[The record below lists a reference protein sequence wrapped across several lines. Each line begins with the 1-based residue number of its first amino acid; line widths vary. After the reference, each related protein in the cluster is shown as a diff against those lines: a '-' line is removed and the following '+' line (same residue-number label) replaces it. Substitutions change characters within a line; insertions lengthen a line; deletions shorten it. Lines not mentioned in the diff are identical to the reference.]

1 VDYRLYHAINRFV
14 ADHAWLGRAGSAF
27 EKWAVLVYAVAAI
40 ALWLLARP
48 GGNPKWKLAAAS
60 SLGAAAL
67 ALLVNRVIARVWD
80 RERPFAA
87 HPSAHV
93 WGGRSHDPS
102 FPSDHASAA
111 FAIAFAVLLFDRVA
125 GALFV
130 LAAVLIAAGRVVVG
144 AHYPADVLA
153 GLLVGLGCA
162 VVVVKLARPVF
173 IALVRLASRLTDPVL
188 APIWNNAAFRKT
200 R

>member
-27 EKWAVLVYAVAAI
+27 EKWAVPVYAVAAI

-48 GGNPKWKLAAAS
+48 GGNPKWKLASAS

-67 ALLVNRVIARVWD
+67 ALLVNRVIAGVWD

-102 FPSDHASAA
+102 FPSDHATGA
-111 FAIAFAVLLFDRVA
+111 FALAFGIWLYDRTAGTVLLVLAAIMGFARVYVGTHYPGDVIA
-125 GALFV
+125 GALIGVGVATV
-130 LAAVLIAAGRVVVG
+130 LHLLPTRRALESGARYAGVAWDASWGR
-144 AHYPADVLA
+144 A
-153 GLLVGLGCA
+153 
-162 VVVVKLARPVF
+162 F
-173 IALVRLASRLTDPVL
+173 IKGV
-188 APIWNNAAFRKT
+188 
-200 R
+200 